1 MYTTAV
7 YVAMFICVE
16 SAQPFHHS
24 ITHWLTLP
32 SRCHITGSRYGSF
45 TLVYFQLYLPSL
57 VSPHFLMSP
66 QPAKIKMQTRKRPIL
81 IILAL
86 RLWDF
91 RLPSSTFPSQTFP
104 SSSLAS
110 FHSPLP
116 LICLDK
122 KNKGEIVH
130 NGHRG
135 SSTFPLLLLASH
147 PWTPQT
153 ATPSS
158 ANIKHKLSG
167 WSNSLS
173 SWALALVLSLY
184 LTERI

>member
-1 MYTTAV
+1 MSYHGQSLRVLYTCLFPA
-7 YVAMFICVE
+7 
-16 SAQPFHHS
+16 
-24 ITHWLTLP
+24 
-32 SRCHITGSRYGSF
+32 
-45 TLVYFQLYLPSL
+45 LPSL
-57 VSPHFLMSP
+57 PSPHFLMSP

-86 RLWDF
+86 RLRDF

-104 SSSLAS
+104 SSSLAH
-110 FHSPLP
+110 FHSPFP
-116 LICLDK
+116 LICLDKK

-147 PWTPQT
+147 PWTPQS